1 MTRLAVIAACCAL
14 GAGATGSASS
24 SSSSALP
31 YCRLAQLK
39 LTGSLQGATQSL
51 LGTLTVTNR
60 AAQACA
66 LPIAPRRVTLRIGTQ
81 VLPTLTVRMSP
92 AMEPPGLPTRKVAGR
107 ERVFVGIQWR
117 NWCGRPRGRVRL
129 SVELTIYNATPRT
142 PVGRVRTP
150 VCANH
155 KFTSKVS
162 VSRFKISP

>member
-1 MTRLAVIAACCAL
+1 MRALAVIAACCAL
-14 GAGATGSASS
+14 GAGATGSASP
-24 SSSSALP
+24 SSALP
-31 YCRLAQLK
+31 HCKLAQLK
-39 LTGSLQGATQSL
+39 LTGATQSL

-60 AAQACA
+60 ASRACA
-66 LPIAPRRVTLRIGTQ
+66 LPVAPKRVSLRVGTQ

-92 AMEPPGLPTRKVAGR
+92 AMEPPGLPTRKIAGR

-129 SVELTIYNATPRT
+129 SVELAIYNATPRT

>member
-1 MTRLAVIAACCAL
+1 MIAACCAL
-14 GAGATGSASS
+14 GAGAAGAASP
-24 SSSSALP
+24 SSALP
-31 YCRLAQLK
+31 HCRSAQLK

-60 AAQACA
+60 VAQGCA

-92 AMEPPGLPTRKVAGR
+92 AMEPPGLPTRKLAGR

-117 NWCGRPRGRVRL
+117 NWCGRPRGLVRL
-129 SVELTIYNATPRT
+129 SIALTIDSATPRT
-142 PVGRVRTP
+142 SARVVRAPACT
-150 VCANH
+150 AH
-155 KFTSKVS
+155 KATSKVS

>member
-14 GAGATGSASS
+14 GAGATGAA

-31 YCRLAQLK
+31 RCKAAQLK

-51 LGTLTVTNR
+51 LGTLTLTNR
-60 AAQACA
+60 ASRACA
-66 LPIAPRRVTLRIGTQ
+66 LPVAPKRVSLRVGTQ

-92 AMEPPGLPTRKVAGR
+92 AMEPPGLPTRKIAGR

-150 VCANH
+150 VCVNH
-155 KFTSKVS
+155 KFTSTVS

>member
-24 SSSSALP
+24 TSSSALP
-31 YCRLAQLK
+31 HCRLAQLK

-81 VLPTLTVRMSP
+81 VLPTLTARMSP

>member
-1 MTRLAVIAACCAL
+1 MIAACCAL

-24 SSSSALP
+24 SSALP
-31 YCRLAQLK
+31 HCTPAQLK

-66 LPIAPRRVTLRIGTQ
+66 LPVAPKRVSLRIGTQ

-92 AMEPPGLPTRKVAGR
+92 AMEPPGLPTRKVSGR

-150 VCANH
+150 VCVAH
-155 KFTSKVS
+155 KYSSKIA

>member
-24 SSSSALP
+24 SSALP
-31 YCRLAQLK
+31 HCRLAQLK

-60 AAQACA
+60 ASRACA
-66 LPIAPRRVTLRIGTQ
+66 LPVAPKRVSLRVGTQ

-92 AMEPPGLPTRKVAGR
+92 AMEPPGLPTRKIAGR

-129 SVELTIYNATPRT
+129 SVELAIYNATPST

-155 KFTSKVS
+155 KFTSKVA

>member
-1 MTRLAVIAACCAL
+1 MRGLAVIAACCAL
-14 GAGATGSASS
+14 GAGAAGAASS
-24 SSSSALP
+24 PSALP
-31 YCRLAQLK
+31 QCRSAELK

-92 AMEPPGLPTRKVAGR
+92 AMEPPGLPTRKLAGR

-117 NWCGRPRGRVRL
+117 NWCGPPAGPGRL
-129 SVELTIYNATPRT
+129 SVQLSLYAATPR
-142 PVGRVRTP
+142 
-150 VCANH
+150 A
-155 KFTSKVS
+155 
-162 VSRFKISP
+162 

>member
-14 GAGATGSASS
+14 GAGAVGAA

-31 YCRLAQLK
+31 RCKAAQLK
-39 LTGSLQGATQSL
+39 VTGSLQGATQSL

-81 VLPTLTVRMSP
+81 VLPTLTARMSP
-92 AMEPPGLPTRKVAGR
+92 AMEPPGLPTRKLPAR

-150 VCANH
+150 VCVDH
-155 KFTSKVS
+155 KHSSRVA
-162 VSRFKISP
+162 VSRFIVSPRR

>member
-14 GAGATGSASS
+14 GAGASGSASS
-24 SSSSALP
+24 SSALP
-31 YCRLAQLK
+31 HCRSAQLK

-51 LGTLTVTNR
+51 IGTLTVTNR
-60 AAQACA
+60 VAQACA

-142 PVGRVRTP
+142 SVGRVRTP